1 MQSEGSRGG
10 ATFGALSST
19 ALRLSTDVPFSLKT
33 RGPLCGNFR
42 LFTRRADMSQSAS
55 IDPALLDRYRDYL
68 ELLARLQLQPRFR
81 SKLGASDIV
90 QQTLLKA
97 TRNLSQFRGAS
108 EAEIVVWLRRILS
121 TTLIDAIRELKGI
134 KRNVAVERSLEAS
147 LAQSSARLEAL
158 LRANSTSPSEHV
170 LRHEQLLQVSAAL
183 ARLPDDQRLVLEM
196 HYLQGC
202 PVAAIAEEMGRTERS
217 VAGPVRRGVEGAP
230 GLLAADGEFTRDEKQ
245 TDEAEREPDH
255 GRQAGCE

>member
-1 MQSEGSRGG
+1 MRHSE
-10 ATFGALSST
+10 
-19 ALRLSTDVPFSLKT
+19 P
-33 RGPLCGNFR
+33 P
-42 LFTRRADMSQSAS
+42 
-55 IDPALLDRYRDYL
+55 DPAELERYRHYL

-81 SKLGASDIV
+81 SKLGASDVV

-121 TTLIDAIRELKGI
+121 TTLIDAIRELKGA
-134 KRNVAVERSLEAS
+134 KRNVAMERSLEAS
-147 LAQSSARLEAL
+147 MAQSSARLEAL
-158 LRANSTSPSEHV
+158 LQANSTSPSGHV

-196 HYLQGC
+196 HYLQSC

-217 VAGPVRRGVEGAP
+217 VAGLVRRGLQALRIMLPDEG
-230 GLLAADGEFTRDEKQ
+230 D
-245 TDEAEREPDH
+245 
-255 GRQAGCE
+255 

>member
-1 MQSEGSRGG
+1 MTHAR
-10 ATFGALSST
+10 
-19 ALRLSTDVPFSLKT
+19 
-33 RGPLCGNFR
+33 PL
-42 LFTRRADMSQSAS
+42 
-55 IDPALLDRYRDYL
+55 DPAELERYRHYL
-68 ELLARLQLQPRFR
+68 ELMARLQLQPRFR

-97 TRNLSQFRGAS
+97 TKNLGQFRGTS

-121 TTLIDAIRELKGI
+121 TTMIDAIRKLRGA

-158 LRANSTSPSEHV
+158 LQANSTSPSEHAV
-170 LRHEQLLQVSAAL
+170 RHEQLLQVSAAL

-202 PVAAIAEEMGRTERS
+202 PIAMIADQTGRTERS
-217 VAGPVRRGVEGAP
+217 VAGLVRRGLQALRV
-230 GLLAADGEFTRDEKQ
+230 LLADERD
-245 TDEAEREPDH
+245 
-255 GRQAGCE
+255 